1 MNQNRSRVELCD
13 ESSSFSQGFKIV
25 RVLKVRQQ
33 EMRDSAGRSSAYWH
47 GSDRWNQRAK
57 LRCVLRFIRIVYF

>member
-1 MNQNRSRVELCD
+1 MIGLNCD
-13 ESSSFSQGFKIV
+13 EGFGFSQGFKIV
-25 RVLKVRQQ
+25 RILKVQQQ
-33 EMRDSAGRSSAYWH
+33 EVKDSAGRSSADWH